1 MKFNISKEVKV
12 ALLVISAIAIFVWG
26 LRYLQEK
33 ELFTSY
39 RTYYAVFDDVAG
51 LEKGA
56 AVTISGLKIGTVD
69 AITFHDNKA
78 RVKVTMAVKGD
89 FKFSETSEVVINGGF
104 IGGSTMKIV
113 PDFKNTKMAK
123 SGFTFQ
129 GKSEGMMDAL
139 KEVVGE
145 KLTGLESQIDTL
157 MHNTNKMIVNINDIL
172 DDKTKGNIR
181 QSLAELK
188 ITLMHFKHVAQKTD
202 QLLADNKIKLDATL
216 SNTEKITKDLSKVTA
231 DLSEADFK
239 KTMKDLED
247 TIASFKSLAQGMENG
262 EGSLGKLMKDTKMY
276 DNLTGASK
284 QLEELLEEMKLHPKR
299 FVHFSLFGKKDKGYK
314 TTEKA
319 TDNKTQK

>member
-1 MKFNISKEVKV
+1 MKFNLSKEVKV
-12 ALLVISAIAIFVWG
+12 ALLVITSIAIFVWG

-69 AITFHDNKA
+69 AITFHDDKA

-89 FKFSETSEVVINGGF
+89 FKFSETSEVVINGGL

-113 PDFKNTKMAK
+113 PDFKNNTIAK

-157 MHNTNKMIVNINDIL
+157 MNNTNKMIVNINDIL
-172 DDKTKGNIR
+172 DEKTKGNIK

-188 ITLMHFKHVAQKTD
+188 STLVHFKHVAQKTD
-202 QLLADNKIKLDATL
+202 QLLADNKIKLDATI
-216 SNTEKITKDLSKVTA
+216 SNTEKITKDLSKVTT

-247 TIASFKSLAQGMENG
+247 TIASFRGLAKGMEKG
-262 EGSLGKLMKDTKMY
+262 EGSIGKLMKDTKMY

-284 QLEELLEEMKLHPKR
+284 QLEELLKEMKLHPKR

-314 TTEKA
+314 TTE
-319 TDNKTQK
+319 NKTQK

>member
-1 MKFNISKEVKV
+1 MKFNLSKEIKV
-12 ALLVISAIAIFVWG
+12 ALLVITSIAIFVWG

-69 AITFHDNKA
+69 AITFYDDKA

-89 FKFSETSEVVINGGF
+89 FKFSETSEVVINGGL

-113 PDFKNTKMAK
+113 PDFKNNIIAK

-172 DDKTKGNIR
+172 DTKTKGNIK

-188 ITLMHFKHVAQKTD
+188 ATLVHFKHVAQKTD
-202 QLLADNKIKLDATL
+202 QLLADNKIKLDATI
-216 SNTEKITKDLSKVTA
+216 SNTEKITKDLSKVTT

-247 TIASFKSLAQGMENG
+247 TIASFKGLAQGMERG
-262 EGSLGKLMKDTKMY
+262 EGSIGKLMKDTKMY

-284 QLEELLEEMKLHPKR
+284 QLEELLKEMKLHPKR

-314 TTEKA
+314 TTE
-319 TDNKTQK
+319 NKIQK